1 MVYLWCEC
9 PPYTCN
15 SGLPTVNTAA
25 QPDASTGPSAASLD
39 SSANS
44 GLQSRSA
51 HLRTVALVE
60 AALLLDIVV
69 LLVLVRTYL
78 PIPGFQGALRLV
90 CPAPFILLGLRRG
103 VRTCGLATV
112 SAYVLLSTLIG
123 PVLAIQILVFG
134 SLGCIFTY
142 VSRRQGPQAIAV
154 VLGAAVYG
162 VLYLLVPFVLGL
174 WLLRISP
181 QTAIDAV
188 TTQMHHVAGFFAR
201 LHLLP
206 LAHLADWLA
215 VHWVAAYIVS
225 NIIYSLVNI
234 WAYLVVTREL
244 FRLLPAEV
252 RADAQGQS
260 FDFYP

>member
-1 MVYLWCEC
+1 M
-9 PPYTCN
+9 
-15 SGLPTVNTAA
+15 VNTAA
-25 QPDASTGPSAASLD
+25 QPDTSIGPPAADLD
-39 SSANS
+39 SSVTS
-44 GLQSRSA
+44 GPRSRSA

-103 VRTCGLATV
+103 VRACGLATV

-134 SLGCIFTY
+134 SLGCIFAY
-142 VSRRQGPQAIAV
+142 VSRRRGPQALAII
-154 VLGAAVYG
+154 LGAAVYG

-181 QTAIDAV
+181 QTVINAV
-188 TTQMHHVAGFFAR
+188 TTQMRHLAGFLAR

-252 RADAQGQS
+252 RTDARGQS